1 MDFEQA
7 SKVIGKTQRNWDYT
21 VPIPRE
27 DVDHLIK
34 VSSNAPMK
42 QGMQSYRLFVS
53 TRLEFNQLIYK
64 WAHDQHDNGP
74 IQNRIRNSQ
83 VAAPLLMLYAV
94 HDIGDVINSPK
105 NKEKILELNIEYEV
119 EKDHQGNILRY
130 NPLASVPDFCFSA
143 GVAAGAT
150 AMASA
155 ELGYQTGFCSCMNI
169 PGLVDE
175 INNKFPGVAMKA
187 FWNEY
192 NIMDVLCLGIGRKN
206 PNFQSN
212 QVIQD
217 GKVLTTIASTN
228 RKRPTTYI
236 YK

>member
-21 VPIPRE
+21 VPIPKE
-27 DVDHLIK
+27 HIDHLIN

-42 QGMQSYRLFVS
+42 QGIQTYRLFAS
-53 TRLEFNQLIYK
+53 TRLDFNEMIYR
-64 WAHDQHDNGP
+64 WAHDRHDKGP
-74 IQNRIRNSQ
+74 IQNKIRNSQ

-94 HDIGDVINSPK
+94 HDIGDVIKDPK
-105 NKEKILELNIEYEV
+105 NKKKIVELNMEYDV
-119 EKDHQGNILRY
+119 ERDHEGNILRY
-130 NPLASVPDFCFSA
+130 IPLASVPDFCFTT

-155 ELGYQTGFCSCMNI
+155 DLGYQTGFCSCMNI

-175 INNKFPGVAMKA
+175 INQKFPGVAMKA

-228 RKRPTTYI
+228 KKRPTTYI